1 MKLYVIRHGN
11 NQSGIEEISISVGES
26 FLHPDLFEMV
36 GFCKENR
43 IRAVVYP
50 WNERLKEV

>member
-11 NQSGIEEISISVGES
+11 NRSGIEEISISVGEP

-43 IRAVVYP
+43 IRAVVYL
-50 WNERLKEV
+50 WHERLKEV